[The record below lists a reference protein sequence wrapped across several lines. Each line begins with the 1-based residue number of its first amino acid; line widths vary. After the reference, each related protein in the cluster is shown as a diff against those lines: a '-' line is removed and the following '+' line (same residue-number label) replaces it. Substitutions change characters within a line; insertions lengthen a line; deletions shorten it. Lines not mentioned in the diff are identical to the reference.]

1 MRVARRLAVAAP
13 GRSTSG
19 MPLSPALTALADERF
34 VSLTTYRRSGDAVS
48 TPVWIARD
56 GEELIVTTPRRS
68 GKVKRLRND
77 PRVTLAPC
85 DRRGRVSDYAVPIEA
100 AARIDAD
107 AGEVERLG
115 RVFLGKYRLE
125 YRVFLLIEGLV
136 TRADRTRVMLRVVD
150 R

>member
-1 MRVARRLAVAAP
+1 
-13 GRSTSG
+13 
-19 MPLSPALTALADERF
+19 MPLSPALSSLGDASF
-34 VSLTTYRRSGDAVS
+34 VSLTTFRKNGVGVS

-56 GEELIVTTPRRS
+56 GDELIVTTPRRS

-85 DRRGRVSDYAVPIEA
+85 DRRGRVADGAAVVEANATIEA
-100 AARIDAD
+100 DEA
-107 AGEVERLG
+107 EVERLG

-125 YRVFLLIEGLV
+125 YRTFMLIERLV
-136 TRADRTRVMLRVVD
+136 SRGDRTRVMLRLTD

>member
-1 MRVARRLAVAAP
+1 
-13 GRSTSG
+13 
-19 MPLSPALTALADERF
+19 MPLSSALSPLGDASF
-34 VSLTTYRRSGDAVS
+34 VSLTTFRKNGVGVS

-56 GEELIVTTPRRS
+56 GDELIVTTPRRS

-85 DRRGRVSDYAVPIEA
+85 DRRGRVADGAAVVEA
-100 AARIDAD
+100 
-107 AGEVERLG
+107 EVERLG

-125 YRVFLLIEGLV
+125 YRIFMLIERLV
-136 TRADRTRVMLRVVD
+136 SRDDRTRVMLRLTD

>member
-1 MRVARRLAVAAP
+1 
-13 GRSTSG
+13 
-19 MPLSPALTALADERF
+19 MPLSPALSSLGDASF
-34 VSLTTYRRSGDAVS
+34 VSLTTFRRNGAGVS

-56 GEELIVTTPRRS
+56 GDELIVTTPRRS

-85 DRRGRVSDYAVPIEA
+85 DRRGQVADGAAVVEANATIEA
-100 AARIDAD
+100 DEA
-107 AGEVERLG
+107 EVERLG

-125 YRVFLLIEGLV
+125 YRTFMLIERLISRG
-136 TRADRTRVMLRVVD
+136 DRTRVMLRLTD

>member
-1 MRVARRLAVAAP
+1 
-13 GRSTSG
+13 
-19 MPLSPALTALADERF
+19 MPLSSALSSLGDASF
-34 VSLTTYRRSGDAVS
+34 VSLTTFRKNGVGVS

-56 GEELIVTTPRRS
+56 GDELIVTTPRRS

-85 DRRGRVSDYAVPIEA
+85 DRRGRVADGAAVVEANATIEA
-100 AARIDAD
+100 VEA
-107 AGEVERLG
+107 EVERLG

-125 YRVFLLIEGLV
+125 YRIFMLIERLV
-136 TRADRTRVMLRVVD
+136 SRGDRTRVMLRLTD

>member
-1 MRVARRLAVAAP
+1 VTAP
-13 GRSTSG
+13 GRSTSD
-19 MPLSPALTALADERF
+19 MPLSQDLTALADERF
-34 VSLTTYRRSGDAVS
+34 VSLTTFRKSGEAVS

-56 GEELIVTTPRRS
+56 GDELIVTTPRRS

-77 PRVTLAPC
+77 ARVTLIPC

-107 AGEVERLG
+107 TGEVERLG
-115 RVFLGKYRLE
+115 RVFLAKYRLE
-125 YRVFLLIEGLV
+125 YRLFLLIEGLA
-136 TRADRTRVMLRVVD
+136 TRADRTRVMLRVAD